1 MAVLWGA
8 SVQGVSNKLPT
19 RMGKL
24 VEPQVVD
31 NLETASGMLL
41 ALVGSED
48 AVPLALWEFAARVV
62 ETGAAAL
69 TEQQDFPEE
78 STAKTSLAA
87 VLWAQFMGWQASVQA
102 GVEALGGEPPT
113 QERPAYSFAPPA
125 GIQRARW

>member
-31 NLETASGMLL
+31 NLETASGMIL

-48 AVPLALWEFAARVV
+48 AVPVPLWEFVARVV

-69 TEQQDFPEE
+69 TEQQDFPEQ
-78 STAKTSLAA
+78 STEKTSLAS
-87 VLWAQFMGWQASVQA
+87 VLWAQFMGWQKNVQA
-102 GVEALGGEPPT
+102 GVEAAGGEPPI
-113 QERPAYSFAPPA
+113 QERPAYNFAPPS
-125 GIQRARW
+125 GIQWARW